1 MTTHYYRVY
10 KISYSSSYGLILF
23 AKKKKKTEL
32 SRAVF
37 LTWHGAASCEV
48 FARGQILYVLSPQL
62 TMGPYC
68 YLIFCTICLTVA
80 LYTIFVIP
88 ETRNKTFVEISQMFA
103 SMNKIS
109 KEELSSNGQL
119 KLSVMNGYGTV
130 GHRGQKQGHGP

>member
-1 MTTHYYRVY
+1 MP
-10 KISYSSSYGLILF
+10 
-23 AKKKKKTEL
+23 
-32 SRAVF
+32 
-37 LTWHGAASCEV
+37 
-48 FARGQILYVLSPQL
+48 GQILYVLSPQL

-68 YLIFCTICLTVA
+68 YLIFCAICLSVA
-80 LYTIFVIP
+80 LYTVFVIP

>member
-1 MTTHYYRVY
+1 MA
-10 KISYSSSYGLILF
+10 LF
-23 AKKKKKTEL
+23 YLQNKRKKTEL

-37 LTWHGAASCEV
+37 LTWHGTASCEV
-48 FARGQILYVLSPQL
+48 FAPGQILYVLSPQL

-130 GHRGQKQGHGP
+130 GYRGQKQGHGP